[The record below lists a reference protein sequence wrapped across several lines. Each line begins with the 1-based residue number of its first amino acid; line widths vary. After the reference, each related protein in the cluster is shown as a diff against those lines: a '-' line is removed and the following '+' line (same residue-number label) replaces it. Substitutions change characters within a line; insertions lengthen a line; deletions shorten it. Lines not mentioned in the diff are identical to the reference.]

1 MATHTQVP
9 HRETESKAST
19 EVKPTVCFWCK
30 AECGLLA
37 HVRDGELL
45 KLEEDPDWPIKCHPP
60 TAGCVRRKAAVE
72 YIYHPGRVNYPM
84 KRVGERGE
92 GKWQQDRVAGCSGRD
107 RRQAR

>member
-1 MATHTQVP
+1 METCMGSQRHVP
-9 HRETESKAST
+9 HNEIDIGAAHQVR
-19 EVKPTVCFWCK
+19 PTVCFWCK

-72 YIYHPGRVNYPM
+72 YFYHPGRVN
-84 KRVGERGE
+84 
-92 GKWQQDRVAGCSGRD
+92 
-107 RRQAR
+107 